1 LETKS
6 ISRLLS
12 LLELGGQTGLVRIYP
27 AGEPSANGA
36 SSGASGWSLGGSS
49 PSSSDASW
57 HAELYMQAGQLQQ
70 SVVFNAAGD
79 RKLMGD
85 QALNFLGQMGG
96 LSYELL
102 PLPTRP
108 GLPPPGSVTSPLPPH
123 PQGYAGAPAPR
134 EPYDA
139 PQPGEVSWFSARPV
153 SPANFWRPARTKWGE
168 LVAHNPQ
175 RLTRDQRRVL
185 GLINGQRSV
194 SELSR
199 LLGFS
204 AEALS
209 EVLAFF
215 QEQNLIS

>member
-1 LETKS
+1 METKS

-27 AGEPSANGA
+27 AGE
-36 SSGASGWSLGGSS
+36 SSPNGASGWSLDGSS
-49 PSSSDASW
+49 PPSSDGSW
-57 HAELYMQAGQLQQ
+57 HAELYMMAGQLHH
-70 SVVFNAAGD
+70 SSVFNAAGE
-79 RKLMGD
+79 RKLVGD

-102 PLPTRP
+102 PLPSQP
-108 GLPPPGSVTSPLPPH
+108 SLPPPRSVTSPLPPY
-123 PQGYAGAPAPR
+123 PPGYGPPAAPESSYEAPPP
-134 EPYDA
+134 E
-139 PQPGEVSWFSARPV
+139 EVSWYPARPS

-175 RLTRDQRRVL
+175 RLTRDQRRGL
-185 GLINGQRSV
+185 ALINGQRSV

-204 AEALS
+204 PEALT